1 MFLPL
6 LVGAAVSGAATVGAL
21 VQHYRHEFGPMS
33 LAEARA
39 LATMPVTAVA
49 DAREG
54 LVKLVGAL
62 GCDTP
67 VRSLYGDSLAA
78 VREVHH
84 YAMEGSGLRAA
95 RRLARVER
103 TEHGFWLDDG
113 TGRVALDPARCR
125 IDFESEGADAES
137 MIEEHRLRV
146 GERVAVIG
154 RVRRVEQLAQHPM
167 RQHPRDEDRA
177 LQFLDAPLVTWRT
190 EPEVFPKLRPPVGGV
205 ALSAGSLG
213 MAVVGALLRL

>member
-1 MFLPL
+1 MFAPL

-21 VQHYRHEFGPMS
+21 IQHYRQEFGPMS

-39 LATMPVTAVA
+39 LAAMPVTTISA
-49 DAREG
+49 AREG
-54 LVKLVGAL
+54 LVKLVGTV
-62 GCDTP
+62 GCDVP

-78 VREVHH
+78 AREVHH
-84 YAMEGSGLRAA
+84 YATEGRGLRAV

-103 TEHGFWLDDG
+103 TEQAFWVDDG
-113 TGRVALDPARCR
+113 TGRVALNPAQCR
-125 IDFESEGADAES
+125 IDFEAEGADPES

-154 RVRRVEQLAQHPM
+154 RVRRVEQLAPHPM
-167 RQHPRDEDRA
+167 REQPRQEDRA

-190 EPEVFPKLRPPVGGV
+190 EPEVFPRLRPPAGGV
-205 ALSAGSLG
+205 ALSAGSVG
-213 MAVVGALLRL
+213 MAVLGALLHL

>member
-1 MFLPL
+1 MFAPL

-21 VQHYRHEFGPMS
+21 IQHYRQEFGPMS

-39 LATMPVTAVA
+39 LAAMPVTSIASA
-49 DAREG
+49 KEG
-54 LVKLVGAL
+54 LVKLVGAV
-62 GCDTP
+62 GCDVP

-78 VREVHH
+78 AREVHH
-84 YAMEGSGLRAA
+84 YAMEGRGLRAV

-103 TEHGFWLDDG
+103 TEHAFWVDDG
-113 TGRVALDPARCR
+113 TGRVALHPARCR
-125 IDFESEGADAES
+125 IDFEAEGADAES

-154 RVRRVEQLAQHPM
+154 RVRRVEQLAPHPM
-167 RQHPRDEDRA
+167 REQPRQGDHA

-190 EPEVFPKLRPPVGGV
+190 EPEVFPRLRPPAGGI
-205 ALSAGSLG
+205 ALSAGSVG
-213 MAVVGALLRL
+213 MAVLGALLRL

>member
-1 MFLPL
+1 MFVPL

-39 LATMPVTAVA
+39 LASLPETSIL

-54 LVKLVGAL
+54 LVKLVGVL
-62 GCDTP
+62 GCDVPT
-67 VRSLYGDSLAA
+67 RSLYGDVLSA

-84 YAMEGSGLRAA
+84 YNIEGAGLRAA
-95 RRLARVER
+95 RRLTRVER
-103 TEHGFWLDDG
+103 SDQDFWVDDG
-113 TGRVALDPARCR
+113 TGRVVLAPTNCR
-125 IDFESEGADAES
+125 IDFETEGGDPES
-137 MIEEHRLRV
+137 MIEERRLRV

-154 RVRRVEQLAQHPM
+154 TVRRVEQLSQHPM
-167 RQHPRDEDRA
+167 RQRPHEGDRS
-177 LQFLDAPLVTWRT
+177 LQFVSPPLVTWRT
-190 EPEVFPKLRPPVGGV
+190 EPEVFPRLRPPTGGV

-213 MAVVGALLRL
+213 MAVVGAILQL